1 MKRADDRERRL
12 KDCIFK
18 EDVSEGKFVYEL
30 DKNKTKLLKEA
41 LKLISE
47 NLVKLESDVIFEVLC
62 HLYEKDDKAE
72 DGYKTTFYIMSET
85 IMDDI
90 LKEFNRLKELK
101 ANEYDTSIPSKLDE
115 KEK

>member
-1 MKRADDRERRL
+1 M
-12 KDCIFK
+12 
-18 EDVSEGKFVYEL
+18 
-30 DKNKTKLLKEA
+30 
-41 LKLISE
+41 
-47 NLVKLESDVIFEVLC
+47 ESDVIFEVLC

-72 DGYKTTFYIMSET
+72 DGYKITFYIMSET

-101 ANEYDTSIPSKLDE
+101 ANEYDTSTPSKLDE